1 MTSEYRIALE
11 HWAKQFRNGNLSDK
25 FADEIAYLLEDKA
38 HDLKMDEGDKPME
51 KRYRVEVRQINV
63 FYIKAKNEDKARQ
76 IATEDFSWDENQD
89 APNHY
94 GVDIIVD
101 EVDRDGWTV

>member
-1 MTSEYRIALE
+1 M
-11 HWAKQFRNGNLSDK
+11 K
-25 FADEIAYLLEDKA
+25 
-38 HDLKMDEGDKPME
+38 

-76 IATEDFSWDENQD
+76 IATEDFIWDEDQRP
-89 APNHY
+89 PNHY

-101 EVDRDGWTV
+101 EVDREGWTT

>member
-1 MTSEYRIALE
+1 M
-11 HWAKQFRNGNLSDK
+11 K
-25 FADEIAYLLEDKA
+25 
-38 HDLKMDEGDKPME
+38 

-76 IATEDFSWDENQD
+76 IAAEDFSWDENQD
-89 APNHY
+89 APNEY

>member
-1 MTSEYRIALE
+1 M
-11 HWAKQFRNGNLSDK
+11 K
-25 FADEIAYLLEDKA
+25 
-38 HDLKMDEGDKPME
+38 
-51 KRYRVEVRQINV
+51 KRYRVEVTQINV

-94 GVDIIVD
+94 NCSIIVEED
-101 EVDRDGWTV
+101 T

>member
-1 MTSEYRIALE
+1 M
-11 HWAKQFRNGNLSDK
+11 K
-25 FADEIAYLLEDKA
+25 
-38 HDLKMDEGDKPME
+38 

-76 IATEDFSWDENQD
+76 IATENFIWDENQD

-94 GVDIIVD
+94 GVDIIV
-101 EVDRDGWTV
+101 EEET

>member
-38 HDLKMDEGDKPME
+38 HDLKMDEPETFNRKYVVNVDVRFHVDASNE
-51 KRYRVEVRQINV
+51 KEAWKICKE
-63 FYIKAKNEDKARQ
+63 KAELLYKLLNDVADDFAAADVWE
-76 IATEDFSWDENQD
+76 ITETNQ
-89 APNHY
+89 
-94 GVDIIVD
+94 
-101 EVDRDGWTV
+101 